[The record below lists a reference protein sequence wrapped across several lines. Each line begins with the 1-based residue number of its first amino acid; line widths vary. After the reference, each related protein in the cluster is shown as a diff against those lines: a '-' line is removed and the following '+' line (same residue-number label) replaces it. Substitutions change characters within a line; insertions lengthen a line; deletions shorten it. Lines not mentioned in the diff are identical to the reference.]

1 MVGLMKKITFK
12 VTCSL
17 LFGLP
22 EGQEKDALLEDFAIA
37 TKGLWAIPLNIPGTI
52 FYKAMQAR
60 GRISK
65 ILINLMQ
72 NRRVEE
78 DKNTPQKNDIISVF
92 LHLRDEAGEPLQV
105 EEILDNLITLIV
117 ASHDTTAILLG
128 LILRHLSTDAKTFG
142 EVLEGNEILLINC

>member
-22 EGQEKDALLEDFAIA
+22 EDALLEDFAIA

-105 EEILDNLITLIV
+105 EEILD
-117 ASHDTTAILLG
+117 
-128 LILRHLSTDAKTFG
+128 
-142 EVLEGNEILLINC
+142 